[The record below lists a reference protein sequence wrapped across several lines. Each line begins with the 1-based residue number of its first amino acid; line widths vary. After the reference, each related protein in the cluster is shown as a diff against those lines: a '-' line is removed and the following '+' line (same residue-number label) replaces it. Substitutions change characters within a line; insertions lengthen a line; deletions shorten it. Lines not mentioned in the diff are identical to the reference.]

1 MGKSVNP
8 GQFVVLRLGVELGE
22 LAPIWEATWN
32 RGLQDLGRTLGV
44 LRKSVQDSN
53 MRSLY
58 IQTHLGY

>member
-1 MGKSVNP
+1 MNP
-8 GQFVVLRLGVELGE
+8 GQFVVLLLGVELGE

-53 MRSLY
+53 MRSPY
-58 IQTHLGY
+58 I